1 MEATNRYSTPGLI
14 DQARAEPWRFGFFQ
28 LVRLLKLHYSRTG
41 RIDPENRP
49 HQDPLR
55 FRSLLSLN
63 FPPSEISNLS
73 FENQQNRSASDEPL
87 SEIQVTFMGL
97 VGPSGVLPRPY
108 TELLINRHIEK
119 RDDAAHAFLDL
130 YSHRMTALFYE
141 AWQKYRFHIEYE
153 RKGSSDFEQW
163 LLHLV
168 GFTPTT
174 LKQNLNRQDDQ
185 GSLTRNLFSWFSGLM
200 AQRPRNAGN
209 LEAMLGYTFGQ
220 PCQVKSFSGRWI
232 PLAPDQCTTLG
243 RANACLGSSAVAG
256 TRVRDYQSSF
266 RVSFGPLTLAAYREL
281 LPDTDTHRKLV
292 RLLRFYAGIE
302 LDFEIELI
310 LKKSEIPAPQLGKA
324 GTSSL
329 NTLSLS
335 TLSLGRLSWLTPAD
349 KPATEDGRAV
359 FEITYDGATV

>member
-1 MEATNRYSTPGLI
+1 METENRYSAPGLI

-41 RIDPENRP
+41 RVDPENRP

-55 FRSLLSLN
+55 FRSLLSLS
-63 FPPSEISNLS
+63 FPPSEISNLA
-73 FENQQNRSASDEPL
+73 FENKRIRSASDEPL

-119 RDDAAHAFLDL
+119 RDDAAHAFMDL
-130 YSHRMTALFYE
+130 FSHRMTALFYE

-153 RKGSSDFEQW
+153 RKGSADFENW

-174 LKQNLNRQDDQ
+174 LEQNLDRPDKP
-185 GSLTRNLFSWFSGLM
+185 GSLKRDLFSWFSGLWT
-200 AQRPRNAGN
+200 QRPRNAGN
-209 LEAMLGYTFGQ
+209 LQAILAYTFGE
-220 PCQVKSFSGRWI
+220 PCRVSSFSGRWI
-232 PLAPDQCTTLG
+232 RLDPDQCTRLG
-243 RANACLGSSAVAG
+243 QTNAGLGTSAIAG
-256 TRVRDYQSSF
+256 MRVRDYQSRF
-266 RVSFGPLTLAAYREL
+266 RVSFGPLTLSAYREL
-281 LPDTDTHRKLV
+281 LPGTDAHIRLL
-292 RLLRFYAGIE
+292 RLLRFYAGVE

-310 LKKSEIPAPQLGKA
+310 LDKAEIPPPQLGQA
-324 GTSSL
+324 GA
-329 NTLSLS
+329 
-335 TLSLGRLSWLTPAD
+335 LSLGRLGWLTPSNRPAD
-349 KPATEDGRAV
+349 SHGHTV

>member
-1 MEATNRYSTPGLI
+1 MAAKNRYSAPGLI

-28 LVRLLKLHYSRTG
+28 LVRLLRLHYSRTG

-63 FPPSEISNLS
+63 FPPSEISDLS
-73 FENQQNRSASDEPL
+73 FESDKTRSANGDPL

-119 RDDAAHAFLDL
+119 RDDAAHAFMDVF
-130 YSHRMTALFYE
+130 SHRMTALFYE

-153 RKGSSDFEQW
+153 RKGSADFEDW

-174 LKQNLNRQDDQ
+174 RAQRLDREDDPA
-185 GSLTRNLFSWFSGLM
+185 SLRRNLFNWFSGLWT
-200 AQRPRNAGN
+200 QRPRNAGN
-209 LEAMLGYTFGQ
+209 LEAILEYTFQ
-220 PCQVKSFSGRWI
+220 LPCHVKPFTGRWI
-232 PLAPDQCTTLG
+232 RLDPAQYTRLG
-243 RANACLGSSAVAG
+243 QANARLGESAIAG
-256 TRVRDYQSSF
+256 TRVRDYQSAF
-266 RVSFGPLTLAAYREL
+266 RISFGPLNLEAYRSL
-281 LPDTDTHRKLV
+281 LPETAAHRKLLKLV
-292 RLLRFYAGIE
+292 RFYAGIE

-310 LKKSEIPAPQLGKA
+310 LDKRSTPAPQLGRN
-324 GTSSL
+324 G
-329 NTLSLS
+329 N
-335 TLSLGRLSWLTPAD
+335 LSLGRLGWLNPTDRPAASHGHALFD
-349 KPATEDGRAV
+349 IP
-359 FEITYDGATV
+359 YDGATA

>member
-1 MEATNRYSTPGLI
+1 MEAENRYSAPGLI

-28 LVRLLKLHYSRTG
+28 LVRLLRLHYSRTG

-63 FPPSEISNLS
+63 FPPSEISDLS
-73 FENQQNRSASDEPL
+73 FESDKVRSASGDPL

-119 RDDAAHAFLDL
+119 RDDAAHAFMDFF
-130 YSHRMTALFYE
+130 SHRMTALFYE

-153 RKGSSDFEQW
+153 RKGSADFEDW

-174 LKQNLNRQDDQ
+174 LERTLARDDAP
-185 GSLTRNLFSWFSGLM
+185 GSLRRDLFSWFSGLWS
-200 AQRPRNAGN
+200 QRPRNPSN
-209 LEAMLGYTFGQ
+209 LQSILEYTFQ
-220 PCQVKSFSGRWI
+220 LPCRVDSFAGRWI
-232 PLAPDQCTTLG
+232 RLEPDQYTRLG
-243 RANACLGSSAVAG
+243 QANARLGESAVAG
-256 TRVRDYQSSF
+256 TRVRDYQSAF
-266 RVSFGPLTLAAYREL
+266 RVSFGPLSLSAYRSL
-281 LPDTDTHRKLV
+281 LPDTEAHRKLV
-292 RLLRFYAGIE
+292 KLVRFYAGIE

-310 LKKSEIPAPQLGKA
+310 LDRHSIPAPQLGA
-324 GTSSL
+324 GGSI
-329 NTLSLS
+329 N
-335 TLSLGRLSWLTPAD
+335 LGRLGWLQPAD
-349 KPATEDGRAV
+349 RPAASHGHALFD
-359 FEITYDGATV
+359 IPYDGATA

>member
-1 MEATNRYSTPGLI
+1 MAAENRYSAPGLI

-28 LVRLLKLHYSRTG
+28 LVRLLRLHYSRTG

-63 FPPSEISNLS
+63 FPPSEISDLN
-73 FENQQNRSASDEPL
+73 FESDKARSASGDPL

-119 RDDAAHAFLDL
+119 RDDAAHAFMDFF
-130 YSHRMTALFYE
+130 SHRMTALFYE

-153 RKGSSDFEQW
+153 RKGSADFEDW

-174 LKQNLNRQDDQ
+174 LEKTLDQ
-185 GSLTRNLFSWFSGLM
+185 PEDPASLRRDLFSWFSGLWS
-200 AQRPRNAGN
+200 QRPRNPGN
-209 LEAMLGYTFGQ
+209 LQSILEYTFQ
-220 PCQVKSFSGRWI
+220 LPCRVIPFTGRWVR
-232 PLAPDQCTTLG
+232 LAPEQYTRLG
-243 RANACLGSSAVAG
+243 QANARLGQSAVAG
-256 TRVRDYQSSF
+256 TRVRDYQSAF
-266 RVSFGPLTLAAYREL
+266 RIAFGPLSLEAYRSL
-281 LPDTDTHRKLV
+281 VPDTAAHQKLV
-292 RLLRFYAGIE
+292 KLVRFYAGIE

-310 LKKSEIPAPQLGKA
+310 LDKHSIPAPQLGA
-324 GTSSL
+324 GGSL
-329 NTLSLS
+329 K
-335 TLSLGRLSWLTPAD
+335 LGRLGWLKPTDRPAD
-349 KPATEDGRAV
+349 SHGHALFDIP
-359 FEITYDGATV
+359 FDGATA